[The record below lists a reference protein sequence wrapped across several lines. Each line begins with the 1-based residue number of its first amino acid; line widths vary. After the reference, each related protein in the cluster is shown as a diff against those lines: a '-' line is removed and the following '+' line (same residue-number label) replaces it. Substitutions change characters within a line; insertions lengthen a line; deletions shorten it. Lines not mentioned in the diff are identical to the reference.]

1 MEIFA
6 VLLVLGLVVVIFVLP
21 IAAFVRS
28 GRAAREA
35 EQLSA
40 RIRGLELE
48 LARLRTAQEQALA
61 GLKSSAEAISARA
74 ARPEARPADQP
85 SAATQVEVHEQPP
98 QTPAPDLPPPLQPPI
113 APIPTMRPAL
123 STVRMSAG
131 PAPLAPPRLP
141 PIPERPPT
149 FSFEK
154 LKGSL
159 NWEQFMGA
167 KLFAWLGGFALFL
180 AVAYFVKYSFE
191 HDLIPPEVRVALG
204 FLVGIGLVVWGVLLS
219 QKQYWITAHT
229 LCATGILI
237 LYAVTFACRAV
248 YHFAFFGLVPTFVL
262 MALVTATAFL
272 LSIRLEAQVVA
283 LLGMLGG
290 FLTPVL
296 LSTGRDAPLVLF
308 SYIGLLDAGLL
319 AVAQHRRW
327 LYLAALAGAGT
338 VTMQIG
344 WAHEFFEREQYF
356 FGNRVLVPMT
366 ILLFFN
372 GLWLAATKLARTRK
386 EDDWCVTLSTAGLSA
401 VALGFVF
408 YFVGFKSLGARPWL
422 LFSFGFVVDAGVL
435 LLTRL
440 DRRVMV
446 AQPLAGLVM
455 FLLLGVWLGL
465 RATNELLAAALVFT
479 LLFALFH
486 SLLPLALQRRA
497 GDPAPPQWT
506 LLVPPVALLALL
518 VPIFKLTEL
527 TVLIWPVILLVD
539 LLAVL
544 LAVLAATALP
554 VLVVLGLT
562 LVAAGGVLFK
572 VPAELTGLPTLL
584 IVVGCCAVFFVAAG
598 VWLWRKLPSSKNGE
612 MPDLSDD
619 LAAHI
624 PSFAIVLPFALLVM
638 MVGRLPLAN
647 PSPVF
652 GLAMLL
658 VAMLF
663 AVTWKLKVE
672 WLPLIGLGCVAALEH
687 AWHLRLFTVDYA
699 MPVLIW
705 YLGFFALFTAFPF
718 VVRQFQQVKGP
729 WFAAALAGPAQFFLV
744 HQLVKAA
751 WPNDVMG
758 LLPAAFA
765 VPALLGLVGVLRQA
779 PAESPARMTQLALFG
794 GSALFFIT
802 LIFPIQ
808 YERQWLT
815 IAWALEGAALCW
827 LFHRVPHPGLRLT
840 GVALLV
846 IAFIRL
852 AMNPAVLSYH
862 ARSTLPILNWY
873 LYTYGLVTLS
883 LFAGA
888 WLLAPPRERVLA
900 IKAPPLLCTLGTVL
914 AFLLVN
920 IQIADF
926 FAAPGTAA
934 LTFQFSGNFTRDMT
948 YSIAWALF
956 ALVLLVPGLIKRI
969 APARYAA
976 LGLLGVTLL
985 KLFIHDLAKLA
996 QLYRVGALLGV
1007 AVIAIVAS
1015 FLYQRFTSIVARPD
1029 ENKTPPLPVP

>member
-1 MEIFA
+1 MPELVAI
-6 VLLVLGLVVVIFVLP
+6 VLVLGLVAVVFVLP

-35 EQLSA
+35 EELSA
-40 RIRGLELE
+40 RITTLEFE
-48 LARLRTAQEQALA
+48 LTRLRIAQEQEPAALKA
-61 GLKSSAEAISARA
+61 SAEAVSSRA
-74 ARPEARPADQP
+74 SLAETHPA
-85 SAATQVEVHEQPP
+85 AATPEVREQPP
-98 QTPAPDLPPPLQPPI
+98 QTRVPEPRPPAQPPVL
-113 APIPTMRPAL
+113 PLPTVRPAL
-123 STVRMSAG
+123 PRISAE
-131 PAPLAPPRLP
+131 PAPVVPPRMP
-141 PIPERPPT
+141 PIPERQPA

-167 KLFAWLGGFALFL
+167 KLFAWIGGFALFL

-204 FLVGIGLVVWGVLLS
+204 FLVGIGLVVGGAVLRRKEYS
-219 QKQYWITAHT
+219 ITAHT
-229 LCATGILI
+229 LCATGVLI

-248 YHFAFFGLVPTFVL
+248 YHFAFFGPVPTFVL
-262 MALVTATAFL
+262 MTLVTATAFL
-272 LSIRLEAQVVA
+272 LAIRLEAQVVA

-296 LSTGRDAPLVLF
+296 LSTGQDAPVALF
-308 SYIGLLDAGLL
+308 GYIALLDAGVL
-319 AVAQHRRW
+319 AVAQHQRW
-327 LYLAALAGAGT
+327 FYLTALAAAGT
-338 VTMQIG
+338 VIMQIG
-344 WAHEFFEREQYF
+344 WASEFFEREQYF
-356 FGNRVLVPMT
+356 LGNRVLIPMT
-366 ILLFFN
+366 VLLFFN
-372 GLWLAATKLARTRK
+372 GLWLAATKLARSRK
-386 EDDWCVTLSTAGLSA
+386 EEEWYMSISASALLA
-401 VALGFVF
+401 VALAFAF
-408 YFVGFKSLGARPWL
+408 YFVSFESLGARPWL
-422 LFSFGFVVDAGVL
+422 LFSFGFLVDAGVL

-440 DRRVMV
+440 DRRVVV
-446 AQPLAGLVM
+446 AQPLAGAVM
-455 FLLLGVWLGL
+455 FVLLGVWLGL
-465 RATNELLAAALVFT
+465 RATNELLAAALAFT
-479 LLFALFH
+479 LLFAVFH
-486 SLLPLALQRRA
+486 SLLPLALQRRG
-497 GDPAPPQWT
+497 GDPAPPKWS
-506 LLVPPVALLALL
+506 LLVPAAALLALL

-544 LAVLAATALP
+544 LAALAATALP

-584 IVVGCCAVFFVAAG
+584 VVVGACAIFFVAAG
-598 VWLWRKLPSSKNGE
+598 VWLWRKLPAQKTATGQA
-612 MPDLSDD
+612 PDPSDD

-658 VAMLF
+658 AAMLF
-663 AVTWKLKVE
+663 AVTWKLEVE
-672 WLPLIGLGCVAALEH
+672 WLPLIGLGCVSALEH
-687 AWHLRLFTVDYA
+687 AWHLRLFTVEVA
-699 MPVLIW
+699 IPALVW
-705 YLGFFALFTAFPF
+705 YLAFFAVFAAFPF
-718 VVRQFQQVKGP
+718 VFRQFQQVKGP

-751 WPNDVMG
+751 WPNNVMG
-758 LLPAAFA
+758 LLPGAFA
-765 VPALLGLVGVLRQA
+765 FPALLGLVGVLRQV

-815 IAWALEGAALCW
+815 IGWALEGAALCW

-840 GVALLV
+840 GVALLA
-846 IAFIRL
+846 IAFVRL
-852 AMNPAVLSYH
+852 ALNPAVLSYH
-862 ARSTLPILNWY
+862 ARSTHPILNWY
-873 LYTYGLVTLS
+873 LYTYGLVILS

-888 WLLAPPRERVLA
+888 RLLAPPRDCVLT
-900 IKAPPLLCTLGTVL
+900 IKAPALLCTLGTAL

-926 FAAPGTAA
+926 FAEPGTAA
-934 LTFQFSGNFTRDMT
+934 LTFQFAGNFTRDMS

-985 KLFIHDLAKLA
+985 KLFFHDLAKLA

-1029 ENKTPPLPVP
+1029 ENKTPPLAAP